1 MIHYNE
7 TAIERTC
14 EWLVEKAMK
23 KSTSPRIAG
32 HLLEAAET
40 IVQLRKELNEAK
52 AAEAEVREQLAQ
64 SESGEI
70 DGKKILNDLT
80 DALDE
85 LWKQKA
91 KLYDTNGGDYLHG
104 QMNVIRFV
112 QRAIEDVRSKHEP
125 LNDLREWVRLM
136 EEELEEE

>member
-64 SESGEI
+64 SERC
-70 DGKKILNDLT
+70 
-80 DALDE
+80 
-85 LWKQKA
+85 
-91 KLYDTNGGDYLHG
+91 
-104 QMNVIRFV
+104 V
-112 QRAIEDVRSKHEP
+112 
-125 LNDLREWVRLM
+125 
-136 EEELEEE
+136 